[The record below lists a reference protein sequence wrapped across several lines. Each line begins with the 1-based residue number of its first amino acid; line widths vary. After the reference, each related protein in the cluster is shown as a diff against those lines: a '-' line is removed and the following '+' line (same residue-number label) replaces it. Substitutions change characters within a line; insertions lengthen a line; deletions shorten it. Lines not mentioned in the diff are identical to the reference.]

1 LNDPCAAA
9 LRLFVKL
16 LQPLVFFFS
25 VLTRSLFKTQIRCV
39 RQLFTDLP
47 HFSLKKPVADEWLR
61 VRDALLLTR

>member
-1 LNDPCAAA
+1 VRGGVAAFCQITSTA
-9 LRLFVKL
+9 CF
-16 LQPLVFFFS
+16 FFFS

>member
-1 LNDPCAAA
+1 VRGGVAAFCQITSTA
-9 LRLFVKL
+9 C
-16 LQPLVFFFS
+16 FFFS

-39 RQLFTDLP
+39 RQLFTDLS